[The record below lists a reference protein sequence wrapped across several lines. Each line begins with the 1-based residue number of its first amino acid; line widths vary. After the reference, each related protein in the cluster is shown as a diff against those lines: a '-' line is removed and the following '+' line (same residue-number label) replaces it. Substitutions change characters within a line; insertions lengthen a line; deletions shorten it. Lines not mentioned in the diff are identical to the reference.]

1 MKKTILKYGVIV
13 CTVPLLASVALGAN
27 TMKSESG
34 WFDFENCAFCKNL
47 SEDPGLLEHTT
58 WETHAIE
65 NGLMTI
71 MTVPPEY
78 TEAMAKAEKA
88 MNDLG
93 MKIQAGEV
101 NPMELKMCGH
111 CQKWGMLMMGGK
123 VKMEEVRGQAARV
136 SLSTSD
142 DPAVVAQLH
151 EISRRNNEEQALMMN
166 GGDKKDHGH
175 HPH

>member
-1 MKKTILKYGVIV
+1 MTLICSVIV
-13 CTVPLLASVALGAN
+13 CAVPLLASMALGAN

-47 SEDPGLLEHTT
+47 SADPGLLEHTT
-58 WETHAIE
+58 WETHAIKS
-65 NGLMTI
+65 GMMTI
-71 MTVPPEY
+71 MTIEPEY
-78 TEAMAKAEKA
+78 DDAMAKAEKA

-101 NPMELKMCGH
+101 NPMGLKMCGH

-123 VKMEEVRGQAARV
+123 VKMEEVRGHAARV

-151 EISRRNNEEQALMMN
+151 EIAERNAEEQALMMS
-166 GGDKKDHGH
+166 GGEKKDH
-175 HPH
+175 PHDAH